1 MIDNKTNIARA
12 IKEGEKLS
20 EALNQWL
27 EGTLTSFEYAERAV
41 IGQND
46 RPEST

>member
-1 MIDNKTNIARA
+1 MIDNKTSIKRA
-12 IKEGEKLS
+12 IETGEKLS

-27 EGTLTSFEYAERAV
+27 QGTLTSFEYAERT
-41 IGQND
+41 IICQND

>member
-1 MIDNKTNIARA
+1 MIDNKTSIKRA
-12 IKEGEKLS
+12 IETGEKLS